1 MLTLRIGIQ
10 LAAFRQPLKQA
21 LQTAAELG
29 VEAVELD
36 ARHTFKPRELSATGI
51 RQFRKLLDDLH
62 LRVCAVAFPTRRGY
76 DVAEG
81 LDARVAATKEAMQMA
96 YQLGASLVINQVGF
110 VPPLPDKDSSAAD
123 RRRWQTLVEVLTEL
137 GQFGQR
143 CGARL
148 AASTGSEAGA
158 DLAALLSQIPEGYLA
173 VNFDPG
179 NLIINGFS
187 AAASLQALAKDV
199 AHFHVRDAVRD
210 LARGRG
216 LEVQVGRGTADFP
229 QLLAM
234 LEEHDYRGHLTIAR
248 AESADPAGDAR
259 QAIQYLKN
267 L

>member
-10 LAAFRQPLKQA
+10 LAGLRQPLKQA
-21 LQTAAELG
+21 LHTAARLG
-29 VEAVELD
+29 VTAVEID
-36 ARHTFKPRELSATGI
+36 ARQQLTPRELSTTGL

-62 LRVCAVAFPTRRGY
+62 LGVCAVAFPTRRGY
-76 DVAEG
+76 DVTDD
-81 LDARVAATKEAMQMA
+81 LDARVAATQDAMRLA
-96 YQLGASLVINQVGF
+96 YQLGAPVVINHIGS
-110 VPPLPDKDSSAAD
+110 VPPAPDQQSSPDD

-137 GQFGQR
+137 GKFGQR

-148 AASTGSEAGA
+148 AASTGSEPGT
-158 DLAALLSQIPEGYLA
+158 DLAALLAQLPSGEIA

-187 AAASLQALAKDV
+187 ASDALQAVGPHV

-234 LEEHDYRGHLTIAR
+234 LEEYDYRGHLTIAR

-259 QAIQYLKN
+259 QAIQYLQN